1 VTQQRQTPVRMP
13 PSASAGDLTDLLDP
27 EAAAALI
34 SGAGLR
40 VTSVEPTYLRLKVG
54 RSALV
59 GCTLHGA
66 DTDGD
71 VQIDA
76 YARTFAGQEAQTI
89 AAKWSGQ
96 RAVST
101 PLGPGVALLPG
112 ERTVLFQF
120 PNDGALR
127 HLAAVSTPARL
138 RRLLVDLPE
147 FDGWRVQARRSSVRP
162 IRWKPERRFVA
173 GAHLRLVHDGRGDR
187 NERELHLR
195 WFPDRRATELSGTA
209 RHLGRH
215 GVPVPPQIGVA
226 DQGRLQLERSLPGHD
241 GAEALLDGTLEAG
254 AVLDLIA
261 ALQAAPPFPS
271 PRNRPRP
278 EPALSARAAL
288 ELLAA
293 ADPELGFLAGTASKS
308 LRPCAEAASV
318 VVHGDLHLHQLLAG
332 GGRLAVVD
340 LERTGIGDPLLDVA
354 TVLAHALDLAV
365 RHPARRSLLERFAAE
380 LAESALRAAPGRAGV
395 FVHLLR
401 AALIERALLAFRQL
415 EPDWQDHAR
424 TLLCR
429 VVGENEGSGWEVLH
443 PRPTGSWT
451 GWRVADDG
459 DVVHGTYEPVTG
471 AFVDRVPESDTALP
485 GLAVWASK
493 GKVLTHRPGRR
504 AVVRAGDRF
513 VKLLRPERVEALLTR
528 HRVLGEL
535 ARRHPDA
542 VPAVPAV
549 IHAQPSAGIV
559 VQRRLRGHPLHDV
572 LRGQDPEARRWALAQ
587 VASMLAGL
595 RRVDVAD
602 VSLPPASDGGDPT
615 AWLELVATHRPALV
629 GDYTE
634 VHRALPPATAI
645 RSRPALVH
653 GDLHDRNVY
662 LFGEAVGFIDLDA
675 FGIGDSAIDS
685 GNLAAH
691 IMLRALQR
699 GDDPD
704 IGRAEV
710 DAFLELTADDR
721 ATRGWAARTLF
732 RLACLYQFRRRWS
745 RLAPILLQQA
755 AACSNSIG
763 PRDVS

>member
-1 VTQQRQTPVRMP
+1 MTPQGHARVRMP

-27 EAAAALI
+27 ETATAMIA
-34 SGAGLR
+34 GAGLS
-40 VTSVEPTYLRLKVG
+40 VTSVEPRYLRLKAG

-66 DTDGD
+66 DDL
-71 VQIDA
+71 VIEA
-76 YARTFAGQEAQTI
+76 YARTFAGAEARTI
-89 AAKWSGQ
+89 AAKWCGQ
-96 RAVST
+96 RAVPT

-112 ERTVLFQF
+112 GRTVLFQF

-127 HLAAVSTPARL
+127 HLAAVSKPERL

-173 GAHLRLVHDGRGDR
+173 SAHLRLVHDDCGDR
-187 NERELHLR
+187 KERELHLR

-226 DQGRLQLERSLPGHD
+226 DEGRLQLERSLPGRD
-241 GAEALLDGTLEAG
+241 GAEALLDGTLEPD

-261 ALQAAPPFPS
+261 ALQAVPPLPGAHDH
-271 PRNRPRP
+271 PRP

-288 ELLAA
+288 DLLAA
-293 ADPELGFLAGTASKS
+293 ADPELGYLAATASRAIGS
-308 LRPCAEAASV
+308 FPADASSV

-332 GGRLAVVD
+332 GERLAVVD
-340 LERTGIGDPLLDVA
+340 LERAGTGDPLLDVA
-354 TVLAHALDLAV
+354 TVLAHVLDLAV
-365 RHPARRSLLERFAAE
+365 RHPARRCLLERFAAE
-380 LAESALRAAPGRAGV
+380 VAESALRAAPGREGV
-395 FVHLLR
+395 LVHLLR

-424 TLLCR
+424 TLLR
-429 VVGENEGSGWEVLH
+429 RAVGEDESSGWEVLH

-451 GWRVADDG
+451 GWRVADGG
-459 DVVHGTYEPVTG
+459 DVVHGTYEPITG
-471 AFVDRVPESDTALP
+471 AFVDRQPESDTALP

-493 GKVLTHRPGRR
+493 GEVLTHRPGRR

-528 HRVLGEL
+528 HRVLGDL
-535 ARRHPDA
+535 ARRHPNE

-549 IHAQPSAGIV
+549 IHAHPSAGIV
-559 VQRRLRGHPLHDV
+559 VLRRLRGHPLHDV
-572 LRGQDPEARRWALAQ
+572 LRGQDPEARRSALAQ

-595 RRVDVAD
+595 RGVDVAD
-602 VSLPPASDGGDPT
+602 VALPPASDGGDPAT
-615 AWLELVATHRPALV
+615 WLELVATHRPSLV

-634 VHRALPPATAI
+634 VHQALPPAATTG
-645 RSRPALVH
+645 SRPTLVH
-653 GDLHDRNVY
+653 GDLHDRNVF
-662 LFGEAVGFIDLDA
+662 LSGEAVGFIDLDA
-675 FGIGDSAIDS
+675 FGVGDSAIDS

-699 GDDPD
+699 GDGPD

-710 DAFLELTADDR
+710 DGFLELTADDR
-721 ATRGWAARTLF
+721 AALWAARTIF

-745 RLAPILLQQA
+745 WLAPVLLEQA
-755 AACSNSIG
+755 ATCSRSG
-763 PRDVS
+763 VTT